1 MILWGFKMV
10 EENVKAQLLLF
21 IEFFFLVVQ
30 AFYMRKHVD
39 GFVSTGCSSLK
50 VLDGVE
56 SLQKP

>member
-1 MILWGFKMV
+1 MLKH
-10 EENVKAQLLLF
+10 NYYCLLSF
-21 IEFFFLVVQ
+21 SLVVQ
-30 AFYMRKHVD
+30 AFYTREHVD